1 MSLCYSLLVS
11 CVCCLVCGYV
21 LDWLWIVVCG
31 DLGGCVLLA
40 TFVGCCFV
48 YFCVCVLVL
57 RWCFCGFRGCY
68 WYAVFGKLRWFVLQL
83 IVLI

>member
-1 MSLCYSLLVS
+1 M
-11 CVCCLVCGYV
+11 
-21 LDWLWIVVCG
+21 
-31 DLGGCVLLA
+31 LLA
-40 TFVGCCFV
+40 TFIGCCFV